1 MRLMNIRMRC
11 RKSSMQMLVREM
23 TIGCHRRRF
32 RHQGKVG
39 IVSWIKMLRYGI
51 DFRIES
57 RGLENDLIPGKVWLL
72 EDGG

>member
-1 MRLMNIRMRC
+1 
-11 RKSSMQMLVREM
+11 MLVREM
-23 TIGCHRRRF
+23 TIGCHRCRF

-57 RGLENDLIPGKVWLL
+57 RGLENDLILGKVLAV
-72 EDGG
+72 GGWGVTTIMIVMAIHQP